1 MTDTVTFLLFMNKPI
16 SKYFVLFLYLLFPLI
31 VLYYYHSY
39 YLEGIDSGNLQC
51 TVLFFTGLYCPGCGS
66 QRSLHHLLHG
76 EIIIALRYNALFV
89 IGLPFLLY
97 LYYIV
102 LQLYILRNVKLS
114 SKVIFSTRFALI
126 FIAILLIYF
135 ILRNLNYYPFTYLA
149 PPN

>member
-1 MTDTVTFLLFMNKPI
+1 MTLSVTFLLFMKKPI

-31 VLYYYHSY
+31 VLYYYYSY
-39 YLEGIDSGNLQC
+39 YLEGIGTGNLQC

-76 EIIIALRYNALFV
+76 EIMIALRYNALFV

-135 ILRNLNYYPFTYLA
+135 ILRNLNFYPFTYLA

>member
-1 MTDTVTFLLFMNKPI
+1 MTDKVTFLLFMKKPI

-39 YLEGIDSGNLQC
+39 YLEGIESGNLQC

-135 ILRNLNYYPFTYLA
+135 ILRNLNFYPFTYLA